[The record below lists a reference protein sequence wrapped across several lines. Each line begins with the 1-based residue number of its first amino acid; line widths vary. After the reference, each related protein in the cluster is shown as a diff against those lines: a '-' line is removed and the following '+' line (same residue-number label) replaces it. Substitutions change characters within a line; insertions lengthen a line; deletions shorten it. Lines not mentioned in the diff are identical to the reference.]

1 MRTLLFAISLFVST
15 LLSAH
20 NNILSEIET
29 VNSAYKVITG
39 RFIRTQINVAKGT
52 SEKTEGDLYVV
63 GEDQMAQYYKSPSND
78 LLIINGNDFYM
89 VRGKKNNKY
98 NLKINKTMRNLR
110 NTLLYCA
117 HGKLA
122 LLAAE
127 NSAEITVEK
136 KDKSYEVV
144 LVSTK
149 KKLRGY
155 GKIILSYDLNSKLLT
170 RMQMDE
176 YNGNSTLYEMNN
188 LKVNGIIKDKVFD
201 IPN

>member
-78 LLIINGNDFYM
+78 LLIINGNDYM
-89 VRGKKNNKY
+89 CCKCICTKETSTFLFRKRNN
-98 NLKINKTMRNLR
+98 
-110 NTLLYCA
+110 
-117 HGKLA
+117 
-122 LLAAE
+122 
-127 NSAEITVEK
+127 
-136 KDKSYEVV
+136 
-144 LVSTK
+144 
-149 KKLRGY
+149 
-155 GKIILSYDLNSKLLT
+155 
-170 RMQMDE
+170 
-176 YNGNSTLYEMNN
+176 
-188 LKVNGIIKDKVFD
+188 
-201 IPN
+201 